1 MKENPA
7 GRCLQIG
14 HSRRLQN
21 SFVQIELKIYFK
33 AHFQDFRLRVGPN

>member
-21 SFVQIELKIYFK
+21 SFVQIELKIYYYCTFDGFK
-33 AHFQDFRLRVGPN
+33 ESSSS